1 MIASSAVDDP
11 PVAPPDRDTV
21 LPSEVASHSPTY
33 RLVDLA
39 YDKAQGILASEC
51 SPIGLMASPEGYPHV
66 WARDSVITA
75 LGAALLPDH
84 IGCLARS
91 LQTLA
96 GQQSELGAI
105 PNNVSVA
112 TGRLDHTN
120 AGSIDSNL
128 WYILGHAYAYALAQD
143 LSFLESHWLSLERA
157 LLWLRY
163 QDSNGCGLLEVH
175 EAADWADLLANR
187 FNVLYDNVLWYA
199 ALRAMSVMAG
209 ALNVDGTRYAQMAD
223 DVRHKIRIV
232 LWVGSESAAEWG
244 PNCPGH
250 TEWKHTLSQVD
261 PVLVK
266 RPFFLPYVA
275 FRDYGDYCDVL
286 GNLLAILFDVANPA
300 QVKRIL
306 DYLYQVGIDDPYPVR
321 VLHAVIHPG
330 NKDWR
335 EYYRNNNLNLPHQ
348 YHNGGIWPFVGGF
361 YIAAL
366 VKAGRQAH
374 AALALERLA
383 ALNQLGTEEPWEFN
397 EWCHGTTGRP
407 MGYPHQA
414 WSAGMYVYAY
424 HCVREGMAPV
434 FGNAEWRR

>member
-1 MIASSAVDDP
+1 MKKAGNS
-11 PVAPPDRDTV
+11 TQ
-21 LPSEVASHSPTY
+21 PSTMTTPIIETAHI
-33 RLVDLA
+33 
-39 YDKAQGILASEC
+39 KAQEVLASEC

-66 WARDSVITA
+66 WARDSVITS
-75 LGAALLPDH
+75 LGALLTPGH
-84 IGCLARS
+84 ENCLLTS

-96 GQQSELGAI
+96 SQQSDLGAI

-120 AGSIDSNL
+120 AGSVDSNL
-128 WYILGHAYAYALAQD
+128 WFILGHAFQFQSFKNVTELRKAWPALEQ
-143 LSFLESHWLSLERA
+143 A

-199 ALRAMSVMAG
+199 ALQTMAMMAK
-209 ALNVDGTRYAQMAD
+209 ALELQYQGYEDMAN

-232 LWVGSESAAEWG
+232 LWVGIENQEEWG
-244 PNCPGH
+244 PDCPGH
-250 TEWKHTLSQVD
+250 MEWRHTLSQVD

-266 RPFFLPYVA
+266 RPYFLPYVA
-275 FRDYGDYCDVL
+275 FRDFGDYCDVF
-286 GNLLAILFDVANPA
+286 GNLLAILFGVANPA
-300 QVKRIL
+300 QEKRIL
-306 DYLYQVGIDDPYPVR
+306 NYLEQVGISDPYPVR
-321 VLHAVIHPG
+321 VLHPIIYPG

-335 EYYRNNNLNLPHQ
+335 EYYRNNNLNLPEQ

-366 VKAGRQAH
+366 VKAGRMDQARYQ
-374 AALALERLA
+374 LSRLA
-383 ALNQLGTEEPWEFN
+383 EVNRLGVEQEWEFN
-397 EWCHGTTGRP
+397 EWCHGRTGKP

-414 WSAGMYVYAY
+414 WSAGMYLFAY
-424 HCVREGMAPV
+424 HCVQNGTVPILK
-434 FGNAEWRR
+434 FD

>member
-1 MIASSAVDDP
+1 MTA
-11 PVAPPDRDTV
+11 
-21 LPSEVASHSPTY
+21 
-33 RLVDLA
+33 LVETALQ
-39 YDKAQGILASEC
+39 KAQQILGSEC

-66 WARDSVITA
+66 WARDSVITS
-75 LGAALLPDH
+75 LGALLTPGH
-84 IGCLARS
+84 EKCLEVS
-91 LQTLA
+91 LRTLSS
-96 GQQSELGAI
+96 QQSELGAV

-120 AGSIDSNL
+120 AGSVDSNL
-128 WYILGHAYAYALAQD
+128 WYILGHAFYYRASGNKL
-143 LSFLESHWLSLERA
+143 FLEEQWPSLEKA

-199 ALRAMSVMAG
+199 VLTSLAEMAQALGKEYGS
-209 ALNVDGTRYAQMAD
+209 YAEIAS

-232 LWVGSESAAEWG
+232 LWVGEENNEEWG

-250 TEWKHTLSQVD
+250 MEWTHTLSQID

-266 RPFFLPYVA
+266 RPYFLPYVA
-275 FRDYGDYCDVL
+275 FRDFGDYCDVF

-300 QVKRIL
+300 QEKRIL
-306 DYLYQVGIDDPYPVR
+306 DYLYQVGIDEPYPVR
-321 VLHAVIHPG
+321 VLHPVIHPG

-335 EYYRNNNLNLPHQ
+335 EYYRNNNLNLPEQ

-361 YIAAL
+361 YVAAL
-366 VKAGRQAH
+366 VKAGR
-374 AALALERLA
+374 LERARHTLDRLA
-383 ALNQLGTEEPWEFN
+383 ALNHLGSEQEWEFN
-397 EWCHGTTGRP
+397 EWFHGRTGRP

-424 HCVREGMAPV
+424 HCVKNGRLPFWGKESV
-434 FGNAEWRR
+434 

>member
-1 MIASSAVDDP
+1 MS
-11 PVAPPDRDTV
+11 T
-21 LPSEVASHSPTY
+21 
-33 RLVDLA
+33 LVETA
-39 YDKAQGILASEC
+39 FEKARGILKSEC

-66 WARDSVITA
+66 WARDSVITS
-75 LGAALLPDH
+75 LGAVLLPEHRD
-84 IGCLARS
+84 CLRRS
-91 LQTLA
+91 LETLA
-96 GQQSELGAI
+96 SQQSELGAI

-120 AGSIDSNL
+120 AGSVDSNL
-128 WYILGHAYAYALAQD
+128 WFIIGHYLQFQTFGD
-143 LSFLESHWLSLERA
+143 TEFLRAHWASLEKA

-187 FNVLYDNVLWYA
+187 FNILYDNVLWYA
-199 ALRAMSVMAG
+199 SLRAMAALARALGVEG
-209 ALNVDGTRYAQMAD
+209 ARYDALAN

-232 LWVGSESAAEWG
+232 LWVGPENADEWG
-244 PNCPGH
+244 TTCPGH

-275 FRDYGDYCDVL
+275 FRDFGDYCDVF
-286 GNLLAILFDVANPA
+286 GNLLAILFGVANPA

-306 DYLYQVGIDDPYPVR
+306 DYLHQVGIAEPYPVR
-321 VLHAVIHPG
+321 VLHPVIHPG

-335 EYYRNNNLNLPHQ
+335 EYYRNNNLNLPDQ

-361 YIAAL
+361 YVAAL
-366 VKAGRQAH
+366 VKAGRIEE
-374 AALALERLA
+374 AARQIEKLA
-383 ALNQLGTEEPWEFN
+383 AVNRLGIDAEWEFN
-397 EWCHGTTGRP
+397 EWCHGQTGRP

-414 WSAGMYVYAY
+414 WSAGMYVLAY
-424 HCVREGMAPV
+424 RAVREGQLPHL
-434 FGNAEWRR
+434 FN

>member
-1 MIASSAVDDP
+1 MINELTA
-11 PVAPPDRDTV
+11 
-21 LPSEVASHSPTY
+21 
-33 RLVDLA
+33 LA
-39 YDKAQGILASEC
+39 LEKAEAILGQEC

-66 WARDSVITA
+66 WACDSVITS
-75 LGAALLPDH
+75 LGALLSPGHED
-84 IGCLARS
+84 CLRIS
-91 LQTLA
+91 LATLA

-120 AGSIDSNL
+120 AGSVDSNL
-128 WYILGHAYAYALAQD
+128 WFILGHAFQHRATGNTAFLRSQWPAL
-143 LSFLESHWLSLERA
+143 EKA

-187 FNVLYDNVLWYA
+187 FNILYDNVLWYA
-199 ALRAMSVMAG
+199 ALRAMAEMADALGADGAPYG
-209 ALNVDGTRYAQMAD
+209 ALAD

-232 LWVGSESAAEWG
+232 LWVGEESKAEWG
-244 PNCPGH
+244 PGCPGH

-275 FRDYGDYCDVL
+275 FRDFGDYCDVF
-286 GNLLAILFDVANPA
+286 GNLLAILLGVANPA
-300 QVKRIL
+300 QEKRIL
-306 DYLYQVGIDDPYPVR
+306 DYLHQVGIAEPYPVR
-321 VLHAVIHPG
+321 VLHPVIHPG

-335 EYYRNNNLNLPHQ
+335 EYYRNNNLNLPEQ

-361 YIAAL
+361 YVAAL
-366 VKAGRQAH
+366 VKAGRMHEARLQLEK
-374 AALALERLA
+374 LAEVNRL
-383 ALNQLGTEEPWEFN
+383 GVEEEWEFN
-397 EWCHGTTGRP
+397 EWCQGRTGRP

-414 WSAGMYVYAY
+414 WSAGMYIFAY
-424 HCVREGMAPV
+424 RCV
-434 FGNAEWRR
+434 AEEKVMLL

>member
-1 MIASSAVDDP
+1 MVSI
-11 PVAPPDRDTV
+11 T
-21 LPSEVASHSPTY
+21 
-33 RLVDLA
+33 DLA
-39 YDKAQGILASEC
+39 LEKAQGILGSEC

-66 WARDSVITA
+66 WARDSVITS
-75 LGAALLPDH
+75 LGALFSPGHED
-84 IGCLARS
+84 CLRVS
-91 LQTLA
+91 LHTLA

-120 AGSIDSNL
+120 AGSVDSNL
-128 WYILGHAYAYALAQD
+128 WFILGHAFQHRANPNLG
-143 LSFLESHWLSLERA
+143 FLEAEWPALEKA

-199 ALRAMSVMAG
+199 SLRAMADLST
-209 ALNVDGTRYAQMAD
+209 ALGKDRAHFDELAD

-232 LWVGSESAAEWG
+232 LWVGEESRDEWG
-244 PNCPGH
+244 PDCPGH

-266 RPFFLPYVA
+266 RPYFLPFVA
-275 FRDYGDYCDVL
+275 FRDFGDYCDVF

-300 QVKRIL
+300 QEKRIL
-306 DYLYQVGIDDPYPVR
+306 DYMRQVGIAEPYPVR
-321 VLHAVIHPG
+321 VLNPVIHPG

-335 EYYRNNNLNLPHQ
+335 EYYPNNNLNLPEQ

-361 YIAAL
+361 YVAAL
-366 VKAGRQAH
+366 VKVGRLDEARRQ
-374 AALALERLA
+374 LERLA
-383 ALNQLGTEEPWEFN
+383 EVNRLGVEEEWEFN
-397 EWCHGTTGRP
+397 EWCHGRTGQP

-414 WSAGMYVYAY
+414 WSAGMYIFAY
-424 HCVREGMAPV
+424 HCVQEQRVPLFSGTNV
-434 FGNAEWRR
+434 TVTSCL

>member
-1 MIASSAVDDP
+1 MIDDEVLAV
-11 PVAPPDRDTV
+11 A
-21 LPSEVASHSPTY
+21 LE
-33 RLVDLA
+33 
-39 YDKAQGILASEC
+39 KAQAVLGREC

-75 LGAALLPDH
+75 LGALHSPGH
-84 IGCLARS
+84 ESCLRVS
-91 LQTLA
+91 LETLA

-120 AGSIDSNL
+120 AGSVDSNL
-128 WYILGHAYAYALAQD
+128 WFILGHAFQHRASGDVAFLRSQWPAL
-143 LSFLESHWLSLERA
+143 EKA

-187 FNVLYDNVLWYA
+187 FNILYDNVLWYA
-199 ALRAMSVMAG
+199 TLRAMAEMADALGLDG
-209 ALNVDGTRYAQMAD
+209 APYGCLAD

-232 LWVGSESAAEWG
+232 LWVGEESKAEWG
-244 PNCPGH
+244 PGCPGH

-266 RPFFLPYVA
+266 RPYFLPYVA
-275 FRDYGDYCDVL
+275 FRDFGDYCDVF
-286 GNLLAILFDVANPA
+286 GNLLAILLGVANPA
-300 QVKRIL
+300 QEKRIL
-306 DYLYQVGIDDPYPVR
+306 DYLHQVGIADPYPVR
-321 VLHAVIHPG
+321 VLHPIIYPG

-335 EYYRNNNLNLPHQ
+335 EYYRNNNLNLPEQ

-361 YIAAL
+361 YVAAL
-366 VKAGRQAH
+366 VKAGR
-374 AALALERLA
+374 LAEARHHLIKLA
-383 ALNQLGTEEPWEFN
+383 EVNRQGCEEEWEFN
-397 EWCHGTTGRP
+397 EWCHGRTGQP

-414 WSAGMYVYAY
+414 WSAGMYIFAY
-424 HCVREGMAPV
+424 RCVE
-434 FGNAEWRR
+434 AERALLLS